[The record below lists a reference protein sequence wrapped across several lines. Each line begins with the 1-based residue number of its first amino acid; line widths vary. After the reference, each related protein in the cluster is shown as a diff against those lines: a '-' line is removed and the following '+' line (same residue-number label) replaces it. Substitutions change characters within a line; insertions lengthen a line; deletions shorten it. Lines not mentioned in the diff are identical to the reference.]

1 MENNLYKTK
10 LWKRILSIIL
20 SVIIGFGTF
29 VTMTFAN
36 ILLSDY
42 VDLKSILTVKAAMLN
57 PVPVYYR
64 HGELIGL
71 YRVNYSDK
79 TKLQYKIGENG
90 EWTDYSVPFAIPAH
104 KTTKVYARIG
114 TTGKITYM
122 NLSNTDE
129 ALGVYTESNTDFS
142 FSYNGIDFGY
152 IRIYNSA
159 DKDWFES
166 IHSKVLVTDSR
177 LEVTLP
183 DGSKYPMIRKDST
196 TYVDELNGYTLTKT
210 NNNYIFNDGTYK
222 YYFAIKALN
231 SVAYL
236 SAIEDNN
243 GNKLNL
249 NRTTNSEEI
258 SISDGTGRSFALS
271 DYQAI
276 DAPDGS
282 DVKYYSQK
290 EITDPNGNKL
300 KYTTKQGK
308 YVEIKDQAGV
318 TLGKY
323 EYTNNTTDFTLVK
336 SNDNKIEYYS
346 NSRLK
351 QITYKN
357 GSWIKY
363 TYNDASMNYTTLTSS
378 DETTKTV
385 YNDAFLPVEYTD
397 ESGTKTEYTYDNHYR
412 VKTEKS
418 GDETTTYT
426 YDSKGNVISYVIS
439 NEKNNTYYT
448 YNSAGKVVREQTGND
463 YTYYTY
469 DAKGN
474 NLIIATLKKDYQ
486 GEAPALYDSSLTCFD
501 TTTYTYDSKGR
512 VAKEEN
518 SDGSSVSYEYD
529 ASGNVTKETNV
540 TVENDKTKT
549 TITTYTYDDMG
560 NLLTTQSENDSAA
573 YVYDKAGRTLRVT
586 QNGKTKRIL
595 YDDFGRTIQEIDHQ
609 DYDSTK
615 DGLPTSN
622 TYADANAGHRY
633 VYNETTGNLD
643 SETNHLGVETI
654 YTYYSTGEK
663 KTETFD
669 IYKYDYNI
677 KGNLTKVYVDGVN
690 TLSYNYDKNYNL
702 TSEVYANGQSIRY
715 EYDDSN
721 NLVRQYHNDDTSP
734 YVTYSYNTDNELTQ
748 KINTDTGLKY
758 VYGENNSVSVYKI
771 SDNTLVQSYT
781 EDVTEADE
789 ENNIEAKKDVTETH
803 FGITYSST
811 AKNNSVS
818 YKNGNNVVEYSYTE
832 DDNNLVNADTVKYNS
847 NTSIGS
853 VYEYDSSNNPTSKAL
868 SYDSNISVQNTY
880 DNENKII
887 TTGYDGSQIYYTYDD
902 NDQILRSDNNVLNYS
917 STFTYDDRGNIL
929 SKNKYGYTRNEN
941 ISSNPTESTTFTY
954 SNDGWNDKLIS
965 VNGTALTYDAN
976 GNVLTYG
983 NKSFTW
989 SSGRNLAQITDGDN
1003 TYSYTYDENGIRTS
1017 KTVNGVTTY
1026 YNTRNGVILSQTD
1039 GTNTMYFQYDTNG
1052 SPLGFIWNNTQYLYI
1067 TNQMGDVISITD
1079 AQGNELV
1086 LYEYDE
1092 WGAIG
1097 SITTTHNSDAENA
1110 LANANPL
1117 RYRGYYLDSETGY
1130 YYLQSRYYDASICR
1144 FINSDDIVITGLSK
1158 SLYSGLNAYSY
1169 CRNNSINCIDKDGYM
1184 AGSVAV
1190 GVGASILFEKIMEL
1204 LGYAVVGLTVGAIIG
1219 GIILVAY
1226 ILAAVIDAL
1235 SGSTVAK
1242 EIEFSDTKAKKR
1254 KRNSKEYQF
1263 CHMNKNGKKRTVG
1276 KKMTWATTLIA
1287 IGVTNT
1293 TRDYTQKRS
1302 IDKNNLS
1309 NNAKTAQTSNPNCW
1323 GIFADSQAA
1332 AKTLA
1337 VALGY
1342 NGPPKGIQGGYRHYH
1357 DEKHAI
1363 HIWYGSKLK

>member
-1 MENNLYKTK
+1 MENTYKTK
-10 LWKRILSIIL
+10 LWKKVMCTFLSIIMA
-20 SVIIGFGTF
+20 FGTF

-36 ILLSDY
+36 IPLSDWID
-42 VDLKSILTVKAAMLN
+42 VKEAFAATSIS
-57 PVPVYYR
+57 PVPLYYR

-90 EWTDYSVPFAIPAH
+90 KWTDYSVPFAIPAH

-114 TTGKITYM
+114 TTGKITYY
-122 NLSNTDE
+122 NLSNTNK

-152 IRIYNSA
+152 TRIYNSA
-159 DKDWFES
+159 DKNWFES

-210 NNNYIFNDGTYK
+210 NNNYIFDDGTYK

-249 NRTTNSEEI
+249 NRTTNSNEI
-258 SISDGTGRSFALS
+258 SISDASGRKFSLS

-276 DAPDGS
+276 NAPDGS

-300 KYTTKQGK
+300 KYTTKQDK
-308 YVEIKDQAGV
+308 YIEIKDQAGV
-318 TLGKY
+318 ILGKY
-323 EYTNNTTDFTLVK
+323 EYTNNITDFTLVK

-346 NSRLK
+346 NGRLK

-378 DETTKTV
+378 GETTKTV

-397 ESGTKTEYTYDNHYR
+397 ESGTKTEYTYDSHYR

-426 YDSKGNVISYVIS
+426 YDSKGNVISYVTS

-512 VAKEEN
+512 VTKEEN

-549 TITTYTYDDMG
+549 TVTTYTYDDMG
-560 NLLTTQSENDSAA
+560 NLLTTQSEGDSAT

-586 QNGKTKRIL
+586 QNGETTRTI
-595 YDDFGRTIQEIDHQ
+595 YDNQGRTIQEIGPE

-615 DGLPTSN
+615 DGLPNAN
-622 TYADANAGHRY
+622 TYSDANVGHRY

-643 SETNHLGVETI
+643 SETNRLGVTTDYE
-654 YTYYSTGEK
+654 YYPTGEK

-669 IYKYDYNI
+669 IYEYNYNT
-677 KGNLTKVYVDGVN
+677 KGDLTKVYVDGVN
-690 TLSYNYDKNYNL
+690 TLSYNYDEDYNL

-715 EYDDSN
+715 EYDDN
-721 NLVRQYHNDDTSP
+721 GNLVRQYHNDDTSP
-734 YVTYSYNTDNELTQ
+734 YVTCSYNTDNELTE
-748 KINTDTGLKY
+748 KVNTDTGLKY
-758 VYGENNSVSVYKI
+758 VYDGDNVEVYKT

-781 EDVTEADE
+781 QTKTEADK
-789 ENNIEAKKDVTETH
+789 ENNIEAKTNVTETH
-803 FGITYSST
+803 FGTTYSSVVKDHST
-811 AKNNSVS
+811 S
-818 YKNGNNVVEYSYTE
+818 YTIGNNTTDYSIVE
-832 DDNNLVNADTVKYNS
+832 NNGTITSDTVKHNNS
-847 NTSIGS
+847 TVLNANYT
-853 VYEYDSSNNPTSKAL
+853 YDNNG
-868 SYDSNISVQNTY
+868 NITDKECGNSRTVTNTY
-880 DNENKII
+880 DTKNRI
-887 TTGYDGSQIYYTYDD
+887 TSTSYNGKTYNYTYDV
-902 NDQILRSDNNVLNYS
+902 NSQLTAVSGTNYS
-917 STFTYDDRGNIL
+917 ASYAYDSRGNITN
-929 SKNKYGYTRNEN
+929 KNVNGT
-941 ISSNPTESTTFTY
+941 STTFTY
-954 SNDGWNDKLIS
+954 SNSDWKDELTA
-965 VNGTALTYDAN
+965 VNGTPLTYDAN

-983 NKSFTW
+983 DKSYTW
-989 SSGRNLAQITDGDN
+989 SNGRNLAQITDGDN
-1003 TYSYTYDENGIRTS
+1003 TYSYTYDESGIRTS
-1017 KTVNGVTTY
+1017 KTVNGITTS
-1026 YNTRNGVILSQTD
+1026 YNTKDGVILSQTD
-1039 GTNTMYFQYDTNG
+1039 ETDTLYFQYDTNG
-1052 SPLGFIWNNTQYLYI
+1052 FPLGFLLNGTQYFYI
-1067 TNQMGDVISITD
+1067 TNQMGDVIGITD
-1079 AQGNELV
+1079 TQGNELAQ
-1086 LYEYDE
+1086 YEYDE
-1092 WGAIG
+1092 WGNVTAVTGDTDI
-1097 SITTTHNSDAENA
+1097 
-1110 LANANPL
+1110 ANTNPL
-1117 RYRGYYLDSETGY
+1117 RYRGYYYDNETGY
-1130 YYLQSRYYDASICR
+1130 YYLQSRYYDPSICR
-1144 FINSDDIVITGLSK
+1144 FINADNAIYAKIQIDYKSGINIFVYSCDNPINYSDPDGHWVLSLGLEFEASAIWGVYGGVSINFDGKGNIVIAYCAGITFTTNVTASLYGYVSYNHRASSATSIKGWSISVGCSYSSGVKLGGSGGLSIGLSDK
-1158 SLYSGLNAYSY
+1158 SAT
-1169 CRNNSINCIDKDGYM
+1169 
-1184 AGSVAV
+1184 
-1190 GVGASILFEKIMEL
+1190 GVTSLSFGFGASIAPIPYISVRG
-1204 LGYAVVGLTVGAIIG
+1204 GYTGILYQTTFSKVASSVKSYSKKGVKVQLSKKSNYVNMYICAI
-1219 GIILVAY
+1219 
-1226 ILAAVIDAL
+1226 
-1235 SGSTVAK
+1235 
-1242 EIEFSDTKAKKR
+1242 
-1254 KRNSKEYQF
+1254 KRNVRIYKSGKITVLSK
-1263 CHMNKNGKKRTVG
+1263 
-1276 KKMTWATTLIA
+1276 
-1287 IGVTNT
+1287 
-1293 TRDYTQKRS
+1293 
-1302 IDKNNLS
+1302 
-1309 NNAKTAQTSNPNCW
+1309 
-1323 GIFADSQAA
+1323 
-1332 AKTLA
+1332 
-1337 VALGY
+1337 
-1342 NGPPKGIQGGYRHYH
+1342 
-1357 DEKHAI
+1357 
-1363 HIWYGSKLK
+1363 